1 MGLAISSLVAWGLAV
16 GQRWYG
22 LAEGPMAGV
31 RQMALAQGLTGPGI
45 LSCWALA
52 LPGLAQ
58 CLSRVRDPVAP

>member
-1 MGLAISSLVAWGLAV
+1 MAQGLAA
-16 GQRWYG
+16 GQPWYG
-22 LAEGPMAGV
+22 LAEGPMAWV
-31 RQMALAQGLTGPGI
+31 RQMAPAQGLTGPGI

>member
-1 MGLAISSLVAWGLAV
+1 MAWGLAA
-16 GQRWYG
+16 GQPWYG
-22 LAEGPMAGV
+22 LAEGPMAWV
-31 RQMALAQGLTGPGI
+31 RQMAQGLTGPGI